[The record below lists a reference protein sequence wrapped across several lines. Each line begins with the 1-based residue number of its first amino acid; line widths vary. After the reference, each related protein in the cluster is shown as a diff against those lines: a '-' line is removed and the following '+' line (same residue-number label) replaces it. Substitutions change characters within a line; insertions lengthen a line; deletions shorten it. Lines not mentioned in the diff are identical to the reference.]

1 MVMNKASQRGI
12 TLTGLLMGGVIIS
25 LLALLGMKV
34 VPDVIEYGKI
44 MSNMKALAGDPS
56 LRDATVA
63 AVRTAFDRRAD
74 VDHIQVIKGSDLDI
88 TKQGNSLV
96 LSVAYTRRI
105 GLFGPV
111 SLLIDFEGSTA
122 K

>member
-1 MVMNKASQRGI
+1 MIMNKASQRGI
-12 TLTGLLMGGVIIS
+12 TLTGLLMGGIVIS
-25 LLALLGMKV
+25 LVALLGMKV
-34 VPDVIEYGKI
+34 APDVIEYGKI
-44 MSNMKALAGDPS
+44 MSNMKAVSGDSS
-56 LRDATVA
+56 LREATVA
-63 AVRTAFDRRAD
+63 EVRKAFDRRAD

-105 GLFGPV
+105 ALFGPV

>member
-1 MVMNKASQRGI
+1 MIMNKASQRGI
-12 TLTGLLMGGVIIS
+12 TLTGLLMGGIVIS

-34 VPDVIEYGKI
+34 APDVIEYGKVK
-44 MSNMKALAGDPS
+44 SNMKALAGDAS
-56 LRDATVA
+56 LREATVA
-63 AVRTAFDRRAD
+63 EVRKAFDKRAD
-74 VDHIQVIKGSDLDI
+74 VDQIRDVKGSDLDI

-96 LSVAYTRRI
+96 LSVAYTKRI
-105 GLFGPV
+105 ALFGPV